1 MTDYVSTLEIPVK
14 ICEEINLKVK
24 ALMPELEESMEING
38 ALKIQVDNMKPHT
51 MLINSK
57 CEIPHIVCLKDLL
70 DVATGNDI
78 IKIPIKK
85 NVPPIPFKNCSNI
98 NFPF

>member
-1 MTDYVSTLEIPVK
+1 
-14 ICEEINLKVK
+14 
-24 ALMPELEESMEING
+24 
-38 ALKIQVDNMKPHT
+38 MKPHIVP
-51 MLINSK
+51 INSK
-57 CEIPHIVCLKDLL
+57 CEVPHIICLKDLL
-70 DVATGNDI
+70 DVSTGNDI